1 MVEALRSD
9 APRKG
14 VIRQHVLFSGR
25 VQGVG
30 FRYTACRIADRFAVT
45 GWIQNLPDGRV
56 EAVVEGEPSEIE
68 DFLAAVREH
77 MRPNISQC
85 IKTESAATGEYLGF
99 QIRV

>member
-1 MVEALRSD
+1 MEALRSNV
-9 APRKG
+9 PPKG
-14 VIRQHVLFSGR
+14 VIRHHVLFSGR

-45 GWIQNLPDGRV
+45 GWIRNLPDGRV
-56 EAVVEGEPSEIE
+56 EAIVEGEPSETE
-68 DFLAAVREH
+68 GFLVAVREQ
-77 MRPNISQC
+77 MRLNISEC